1 MTKSDHDTVADQ
13 KAEVASYIGSGRGPA
28 ENGPKQVAD
37 LLTYLEDT
45 YPDDAVL
52 SALAFRAWTAVVT
65 RTAALYSASPDQP
78 GILQSE
84 LVRAERWALY
94 LEGKGSP
101 DARTA
106 RSLYFG
112 LLACF
117 DPSTDKL
124 EEWFVG
130 HEAQILRELHE
141 RYGTVPEGEP
151 DAIFN

>member
-1 MTKSDHDTVADQ
+1 MTKSNHDTVADQ

-28 ENGPKQVAD
+28 EDGPKQVAD
-37 LLTYLEDT
+37 LLTYLGDT

-65 RTAALYSASPDQP
+65 RTAALYSACTDQP
-78 GILQSE
+78 GILKSE
-84 LVRAERWALY
+84 LDRVERWALY
-94 LEGKGSP
+94 LERRGSP
-101 DARTA
+101 EPKAA

-112 LLACF
+112 LSACF
-117 DPSTDKL
+117 DPCTDKL

-130 HEAQILRELHE
+130 NEAQTLRELHE
-141 RYGTVPEGEP
+141 RYGAVPEGEP